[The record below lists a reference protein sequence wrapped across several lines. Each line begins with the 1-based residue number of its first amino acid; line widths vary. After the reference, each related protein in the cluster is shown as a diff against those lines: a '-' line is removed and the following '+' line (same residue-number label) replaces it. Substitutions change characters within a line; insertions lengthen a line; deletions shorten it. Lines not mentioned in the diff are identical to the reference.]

1 MAKRVEGRSDRLL
14 ECAMAEFMEM
24 GYQEASLRVIAAKAD
39 TTTGSIYTRFHDKE
53 GLFHALVDATIDELI
68 LWMQAG
74 NDAFA
79 GQSAGEQRDTV
90 FTYRPELWTQLVD
103 FMYAHWDVFRL
114 LTRCADISC
123 YEDMLN
129 RMVDIE
135 GAYTRRFLEVTG
147 NDALASGRLTPML
160 LHMLSSAYYSGLF
173 EIVRHDM
180 AKDEAMTYVNRLRRF
195 FTQAFKRNCAPDGV
209 KVFSFDLS
217 PHGWWIPSDLGVV
230 KLHG

>member
-68 LWMQAG
+68 LWIREG
-74 NDAFA
+74 NESFA
-79 GQSAGEQRDTV
+79 DRPIREQRETAL
-90 FTYRPELWTQLVD
+90 TYKPEMWEQLVD
-103 FMYAHWDVFRL
+103 FIYAHWEAFRL
-114 LTRCADISC
+114 LARCTDISC

-129 RMVDIE
+129 RMIDIE
-135 GAYTRRFLEVTG
+135 GAYTLRFLEATG
-147 NDALASGRLTPML
+147 NDALKSGRLTPML
-160 LHMLSSAYYSGLF
+160 LHMLSNAYYSGLF

-180 AKDEAMTYVNRLRRF
+180 AKDDAMSYVHQLRRF
-195 FTQAFKRNCAPDGV
+195 FTQGWA
-209 KVFSFDLS
+209 DL
-217 PHGWWIPSDLGVV
+217 LG
-230 KLHG
+230 L

>member
-53 GLFHALVDATIDELI
+53 GLFHALVDETIDELI
-68 LWMQAG
+68 LWMREG
-74 NDAFA
+74 NESFA
-79 GQSAGEQRDTV
+79 DRPIREQRETAL
-90 FTYRPELWTQLVD
+90 TYKPEMWEQLVD
-103 FMYAHWDVFRL
+103 FIYAHWEAFRL
-114 LTRCADISC
+114 LARCTDIGC

-129 RMVDIE
+129 RMIDIE
-135 GAYTRRFLEVTG
+135 VTYTRRFLEATG

-160 LHMLSSAYYSGLF
+160 LHMLSNASYSGLF

-180 AKDEAMTYVNRLRRF
+180 AKADAMAYISQLRRF
-195 FTQAFKRNCAPDGV
+195 FTRGWA
-209 KVFSFDLS
+209 DL
-217 PHGWWIPSDLGVV
+217 LG
-230 KLHG
+230 L

>member
-68 LWMQAG
+68 LWTREG
-74 NDAFA
+74 NESFA
-79 GQSAGEQRDTV
+79 DRPIREQRETAL
-90 FTYRPELWTQLVD
+90 TYKPEMWEQLVN
-103 FMYAHWDVFRL
+103 FIYAHWEAFRL
-114 LTRCADISC
+114 LARCTDIGC

-129 RMVDIE
+129 RMIDIE
-135 GAYTRRFLEVTG
+135 VTYTRRFLEATG
-147 NDALASGRLTPML
+147 NDALESGRLTLML
-160 LHMLSSAYYSGLF
+160 LHMLSNAYYSGLF

-180 AKDEAMTYVNRLRRF
+180 AKDDAMSYVRQLRRF
-195 FTQAFKRNCAPDGV
+195 FTQGWA
-209 KVFSFDLS
+209 DL
-217 PHGWWIPSDLGVV
+217 LG
-230 KLHG
+230 L